1 MAKERKSKPTIED
14 VARHC
19 GVSVAT
25 VSRVIN
31 NEPSVSSSIRAAVEK
46 SIEELNYKVK
56 SNDTDRKNH
65 ICRIGLVIPDIA
77 NPYFSLL
84 IKGISNIARIHGA
97 EIVLYDANS
106 EEEIEDHNFDQI
118 RHQNID
124 GIIYIPFTELPNQ
137 HVTDLMIEGFPLVFL
152 DRAFELENIC
162 SVTSD
167 NEEGAY
173 QATTYLGNLGH
184 RKIVFLSG
192 THHFSTSRT
201 RLTGYKRGL
210 RESGIQ
216 VDDSLIIYGD
226 TSQESA
232 YNEIQKYLDNNR
244 NPFTA
249 IFASND
255 MMAYGAWKALE
266 ERGKRIPEDISIVGY
281 DDIPFS
287 SFIKLTTIAQPSYE
301 IGRNAMLLLCDLIEK
316 RREPPQRLVLRDSLI
331 IRKSSRK
338 I

>member
-1 MAKERKSKPTIED
+1 MKD
-14 VARHC
+14 VAEKAD
-19 GVSVAT
+19 VSVAT

-31 NEPSVSSSIRAAVEK
+31 NEPSVSSSIRTAVENA
-46 SIEELNYKVK
+46 IEELNYKAK

-65 ICRIGLVIPDIA
+65 VCRIGLVIPDIA

-97 EIVLYDANS
+97 EIILHNANS
-106 EEEIEDHNFDQI
+106 ELEIEDYHFDHI
-118 RHQNID
+118 RFQEID
-124 GIIYIPFTELPNQ
+124 GIIYIPFTESPNQ
-137 HVTDLMIEGFPLVFL
+137 HVMDLMEEGFPLVFL
-152 DRAFELENIC
+152 DREFELENIC

-173 QATTYLGNLGH
+173 QATTYLTNLGH
-184 RKIVFLSG
+184 REIVFISG
-192 THHFSTSRT
+192 TRHFSTSRT
-201 RLTGYKRGL
+201 RLAGYKRGL
-210 RESGIQ
+210 KESGIQ

-232 YNEIQKYLDNNR
+232 YNEIQKYLDANKK
-244 NPFTA
+244 PFTA

-266 ERGKRIPEDISIVGY
+266 EHGKQIPENISIVGY